1 MAAAELSL
9 GVSNLSP
16 IPGTYAL
23 VDSGEGVRVERWGE
37 YLLERPASLA
47 CWRRR
52 ATSDFD
58 PDGIYLPA
66 SGWRSTRK
74 LPAQWPVI
82 IDGVTLLVRCQSN
95 GQVGV
100 FPEHA
105 SYLPE
110 IRAVASRPG
119 ARILNLFA
127 YTGLAS
133 IAAAAAGA
141 EVTHVDL
148 SKSAIGWARE
158 NAQANSISS
167 IRFITEDA
175 LSFLHREIKRGS
187 RYDLIIA
194 DPPSFSRPTP
204 KSRWELG
211 EIIVPLLQ
219 AMVRLL
225 RRTGAQA
232 DRGHEEGGAL
242 IVTTHSYEVGN
253 VVIENLVRDCV
264 LAEGKGLGVRFR
276 ESRQLVIGESA
287 GRGLAAGFLVR
298 GEVEGERK

>member
-1 MAAAELSL
+1 MSGELSSL
-9 GVSNLSP
+9 IIDTSP

-23 VDSGEGVRVERWGE
+23 VDSGEGVRVEQWGE
-37 YLLERPASLA
+37 YLLERPSSLA
-47 CWRRR
+47 CWQRRGV
-52 ATSDFD
+52 ADYV
-58 PDGIYLPA
+58 PDGVYLPA
-66 SGWRSTRK
+66 SGWRTSRK

-82 IDGVTLLVRCQSN
+82 IDGVTMFARCQSN

-105 SYLPE
+105 TYLPE

-158 NAQANSISS
+158 NAGENNISS

-175 LSFLHREIKRGS
+175 LSFLNREIKRGS

-211 EIIVPLLQ
+211 EIIVPLLE
-219 AMVRLL
+219 AMICLL
-225 RRTGAQA
+225 RWTG
-232 DRGHEEGGAL
+232 DRSERGQEGRGEL

-253 VVIENLVRDCV
+253 LVIENLIRDCV
-264 LAEGKGLGVRFR
+264 SAEGGAMGVRFR
-276 ESRQLVIGESA
+276 ESRQLVIRENA
-287 GRGLAAGFLVR
+287 GRGLAAGFLVW
-298 GEVEGERK
+298 GEVTRA